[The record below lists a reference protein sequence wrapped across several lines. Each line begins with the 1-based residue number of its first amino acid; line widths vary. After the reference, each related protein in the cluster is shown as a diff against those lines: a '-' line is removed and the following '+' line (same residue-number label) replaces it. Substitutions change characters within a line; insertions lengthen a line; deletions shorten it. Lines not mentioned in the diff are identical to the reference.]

1 MRILLLISLCLISHV
16 MFGQHY
22 SSFIKDLPAPN
33 RVVND
38 FGGFFTPT
46 QKSTLENNLVSY
58 RNKTGNAIV
67 IITLSTLTDHKT
79 GTTWSVEETALQ
91 YFNKWG
97 IGDRNKNNGV
107 LLLLSKDPR
116 RVRIT
121 TGTGVEKVLTDN
133 ECQRIINETI
143 VPSFKTGKFYTGIK
157 EGVSDIEAI
166 LDNKIQPET
175 DVVNPAMAPV
185 VTQPQ
190 AQSQYAYS
198 QGREPTL
205 AQKIFFLLVFALT
218 VWLRARYLRS
228 QRVGKYDANGAS
240 TDSSTAINI
249 QDYVR
254 SFGWTFMWML
264 KIVFGIFILMWMLFR
279 RRGGGGGYR
288 SSYDNGYE
296 DGYDRGRSSGG
307 RSFLS
312 SGSSGGRSSSGGSSS
327 GSSSFGGGS
336 SSGGGATG
344 SW

>member
-1 MRILLLISLCLISHV
+1 MRTLLLALLCLLGNV
-16 MFGQHY
+16 LFAQHY
-22 SSFIKDLPAPN
+22 SPFIKDLPTPN

-67 IITLSTLTDHKT
+67 IITVSTLTDHKT

-97 IGDRNKNNGV
+97 IGDKNKNNGV
-107 LLLLSKDPR
+107 LVLLSKEPR

-121 TGTGVEKVLTDN
+121 TGTGVDKILTDN
-133 ECQRIINETI
+133 ECQRIINETV
-143 VPSFKTGKFYTGIK
+143 VPSFKAGKYYTGIK
-157 EGVSDIEAI
+157 EGVSDIEAV
-166 LDNKIQPET
+166 LDNKIQPEA
-175 DVVNPAMAPV
+175 DSVNPAMAPV
-185 VTQPQ
+185 A
-190 AQSQYAYS
+190 AQSQPQSQNAYV

-205 AQKIFFLLVFALT
+205 AEKIFFLLVFALT

-228 QRVGKYDANGAS
+228 QRIEKYDANGAS
-240 TDSSTAINI
+240 TDSTTSTNI
-249 QDYVR
+249 QDYV
-254 SFGWTFMWML
+254 SAFGWTFMWML

-279 RRGGGGGYR
+279 RRGGGYR
-288 SSYDNGYE
+288 SSYNNGYD
-296 DGYDRGRSSGG
+296 DGYYRGRRAGG
-307 RSFLS
+307 RSFFS
-312 SGSSGGRSSSGGSSS
+312 SGSSGGGSSS
-327 GSSSFGGGS
+327 GSSSSSESSSFGGGS